1 MKTTRYTY
9 ENVADRLPSFEGNNA
24 SLDLATQSRL
34 TNELMLYD
42 DQFRDSM
49 RKRSINGKMW
59 CSLQLSWN
67 LGDRVRFHLISVGDE
82 ELHSVSLSGHTFSH
96 RGHRSSTVGLM
107 ASTMK
112 SVDVST
118 SYVSGNFVLSS
129 ATRDG
134 VDRGMSAMVVVGGT
148 SSSFVDVDDGK
159 EDRTYYIAA
168 DEVEWDFLPYVVF
181 VFYCVYSFENDSFQ
195 YY

>member
-1 MKTTRYTY
+1 
-9 ENVADRLPSFEGNNA
+9 
-24 SLDLATQSRL
+24 
-34 TNELMLYD
+34 
-42 DQFRDSM
+42 
-49 RKRSINGKMW
+49 
-59 CSLQLSWN
+59 
-67 LGDRVRFHLISVGDE
+67 
-82 ELHSVSLSGHTFSH
+82 
-96 RGHRSSTVGLM
+96 
-107 ASTMK
+107 MK

-181 VFYCVYSFENDSFQ
+181 YCVYSFENDSFQ